1 MAIDR
6 DNPLLLA
13 VDAGSPTVSV
23 AVGHG
28 NEILAERAAQIKR
41 SSGNLLRLVDAA
53 LGAADRTIQE
63 VEGLLGLRGPGS
75 FTGLRVGLA
84 TLLGLHQAV
93 AIPATAIP
101 TFDVLASLAP
111 REKGVVLAAVDALQD
126 RWLVQPFRP
135 GDPPRSLAPPQNLN
149 AEGIPELEPDVV
161 IGFGVT
167 RLAASTS
174 WGDSTQL
181 VEPPPLAG
189 PAIRLT
195 VARELDWDAA
205 TLLDPLYLQPLSYK
219 PLGE

>member
-1 MAIDR
+1 MASNR
-6 DNPLLLA
+6 DKPLLLA

-23 AVGHG
+23 AVGYG
-28 NEILAERAAQIKR
+28 NKILAEGAAQIAR
-41 SSGNLLRLVDAA
+41 SSGNLLRLVDDA
-53 LGAADRTIQE
+53 LAAADRTIQQ

-111 REKGVVLAAVDALQD
+111 GKEGIVLAAVDALRD
-126 RWLVQPFRP
+126 RWLVQPFQP
-135 GDPPRSLAPPQNLN
+135 GDPPRTLAPPQSLT
-149 AEGIPELEPDVV
+149 ADQLSDLEPDLV
-161 IGFGVT
+161 IGFGVS

-174 WGDSTQL
+174 WGETTRL
-181 VEPPPLAG
+181 VEPPPLAA

-195 VARELDWDAA
+195 LARELEWDTA

-219 PLGE
+219 PLGK

>member
-6 DNPLLLA
+6 DDPLLLA

-23 AVGHG
+23 AVGYAT
-28 NEILAERAAQIKR
+28 EILAEREAQIAR
-41 SSGNLLRLVDAA
+41 SSGNLLRLVDDA
-53 LGAADRTIQE
+53 LGTADRSIQE

-84 TLLGLHQAV
+84 TLLGLHQAG

-111 REKGVVLAAVDALQD
+111 REEGVVLAAVDALQD
-126 RWLVQPFRP
+126 RWLVQPFRA
-135 GDPPRSLAPPQNLN
+135 GDPPQSLAPPQNLT
-149 AEGIPELEPDVV
+149 ADRFSDLEPDVV
-161 IGFGVT
+161 IGFGVS

-174 WGDSTQL
+174 WGETTQL
-181 VEPPPLAG
+181 VEPPSLAA

-195 VARELDWDAA
+195 LAREFDWDAA

>member
-23 AVGHG
+23 AVGYG
-28 NEILAERAAQIKR
+28 NEILAERATRIAR

-53 LGAADRTIQE
+53 LGAVDRTVQE
-63 VEGLLGLRGPGS
+63 VDGLLGLRGPGS

-111 REKGVVLAAVDALQD
+111 GEEGIVLAAVDALQD

-135 GDPPRSLAPPQNLN
+135 GDPPRALAPPENLT
-149 AEGIPELEPDVV
+149 ADRFSDLEPDVV
-161 IGFGVT
+161 IGFGVS
-167 RLAASTS
+167 RLAASTP
-174 WGDSTQL
+174 WGETTQL
-181 VEPPPLAG
+181 VEPPPLAA

-195 VARELDWDAA
+195 LARELDWDAA

-219 PLGE
+219 PPGV